1 MPNPVVAAAKVL
13 EYKMIVIILALFA
26 HDNQEFF
33 ALSHQQ
39 QKEGYK
45 WQMID
50 PDCRPPGEGTLALID
65 GDGNV
70 CWQLEKPTE

>member
-1 MPNPVVAAAKVL
+1 
-13 EYKMIVIILALFA
+13 MIAVILLLFSRE
-26 HDNQEFF
+26 NVEFF

-39 QKEGYK
+39 QQEGYQ
-45 WQMID
+45 WEMSD
-50 PDCRPPGEGTLALID
+50 PDCRPPGQGTLALVD

>member
-1 MPNPVVAAAKVL
+1 MPKPVVVVAKVL
-13 EYKMIVIILALFA
+13 EFNMIVIILALFA
-26 HDNQEFF
+26 HDNQEFC

-39 QKEGYK
+39 QKEGYQ
-45 WQMID
+45 WEMIEEG
-50 PDCRPPGEGTLALID
+50 CRPPGEGTLALID

>member
-1 MPNPVVAAAKVL
+1 MQLQIVVAVKVL
-13 EYKMIVIILALFA
+13 EFKMIVIILALFA

-39 QKEGYK
+39 QQEGYQ
-45 WQMID
+45 WEMID

>member
-1 MPNPVVAAAKVL
+1 MQPQAAVAVKVL
-13 EYKMIVIILALFA
+13 EFNMIVIILALFA

-33 ALSHQQ
+33 ALSHAQQ
-39 QKEGYK
+39 QEGYQ
-45 WQMID
+45 WEMID
-50 PDCRPPGEGTLALID
+50 EGCRPPGEGTLALID

>member
-1 MPNPVVAAAKVL
+1 MLQLIVAAAKVL
-13 EYKMIVIILALFA
+13 EYNMIVIILALFVN
-26 HDNQEFF
+26 DNQEFL

-39 QKEGYK
+39 QQEGYQ
-45 WQMID
+45 WEMID
-50 PDCRPPGEGTLALID
+50 PDCRPPGEGTLALVD

>member
-39 QKEGYK
+39 QQEGYQ
-45 WQMID
+45 WEMID
-50 PDCRPPGEGTLALID
+50 EGCRPPGEGTLALIN

-70 CWQLEKPTE
+70 CWQLEKPAE

>member
-1 MPNPVVAAAKVL
+1 
-13 EYKMIVIILALFA
+13 MIAVILLLFA
-26 HDNQEFF
+26 EDNKEFF

-39 QKEGYK
+39 QQEGHQ
-45 WQMID
+45 WEMID
-50 PDCRPPGEGTLALID
+50 PDCRPPGQGTLALVD

>member
-1 MPNPVVAAAKVL
+1 
-13 EYKMIVIILALFA
+13 MIVVILALFA

-33 ALSHQQ
+33 TVVDQQ
-39 QKEGYK
+39 QKDGYQWELIEEG
-45 WQMID
+45 
-50 PDCRPPGEGTLALID
+50 CRPPGEGTLALID